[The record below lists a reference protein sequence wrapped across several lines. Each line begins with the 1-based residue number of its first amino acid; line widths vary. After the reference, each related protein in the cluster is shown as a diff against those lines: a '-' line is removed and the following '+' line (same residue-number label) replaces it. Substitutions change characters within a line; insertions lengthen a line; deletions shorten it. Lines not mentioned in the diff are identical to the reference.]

1 MASLDFKIRPSTSIA
16 IAVEVRSY
24 NVNVRWV
31 MWVDGVLSC
40 RRFEA
45 IKFIVNHP
53 PLDTAI
59 PGYIDNVFKL

>member
-1 MASLDFKIRPSTSIA
+1 
-16 IAVEVRSY
+16 
-24 NVNVRWV
+24 
-31 MWVDGVLSC
+31 MWVDGVLAHLANRVLSC

-45 IKFIVNHP
+45 IKFIVDHP